1 MKKLSDMKDE
11 DLKPDLKSSEE
22 VRDIIE
28 RMPGKTGWLF
38 AILITCIAG
47 STLLFGFKIEYPEK
61 VSGPVT
67 ITARQAPVR
76 LVANNSGRLNL
87 MISNS
92 DTVAKNE
99 LIGYIENPAKIS
111 DVLFMEK
118 FLNETSA
125 DSIFSST
132 GLPSDYESLSMGDL
146 STYYFNFLSSVEKAN
161 QILTG
166 KPFEKKEESLNT
178 LLKSQ
183 MRLLSYNQN
192 QLRIKRST
200 LNLARKSIQ
209 RDSILFRSSA
219 IAEQDIDRSSIN
231 YYNVLQVTQE
241 MEEENASLI
250 IQIDDTRHKLEML
263 KLEREDS
270 DQKIRMDV
278 FSTYNELLAAIR
290 RWKLTYAFISPIDGT
305 LEYLNFW
312 RDNDFISAGTEVFSI
327 LPADN
332 PVIGQVYLPSQGAG
346 KVIPGQDVIIKL
358 DNYPYIEYGSIT
370 GKVKNISGLT
380 SNINVARDQNIS
392 TYLVLI
398 ELPELLKTNYG
409 VNLDFRFEIRGMAD
423 ILTKRRKLIERLFDN
438 LKYIASEK

>member
-1 MKKLSDMKDE
+1 MSDE
-11 DLKPDLKSSEE
+11 YHKPDLKSSEE
-22 VRDIIE
+22 VRDIID
-28 RMPGKTGWLF
+28 RMPGRTGWLF
-38 AILITCIAG
+38 AVLITCIAG
-47 STLLFGFKIEYPEK
+47 SILLFGLKIEYPEK

-76 LVANNSGRLNL
+76 LVANNPGRLNL
-87 MISNS
+87 IVSNNDS
-92 DTVAKNE
+92 VEKNE
-99 LIGYIENPAKIS
+99 LIGYLENPAKVS
-111 DVLFMEK
+111 DILLMEK
-118 FLNETSA
+118 FLNETPV
-125 DSIFSST
+125 DSIISSAEM
-132 GLPSDYESLSMGDL
+132 PSACKFLSMGDL
-146 STYYFNFLSSVEKAN
+146 STYYFNFLGNVEKAS
-161 QILTG
+161 QYLKG
-166 KPFEKKEESLNT
+166 KPFKKKEENLNT

-183 MRLLSYNQN
+183 MRLLSFNQN

-200 LNLARKSIQ
+200 LSLARKSIH
-209 RDSILFRSSA
+209 RDSVLFRSSA

-231 YYNVLQVTQE
+231 YYNILQVTQE
-241 MEEENASLI
+241 MEEENASLR

-263 KLEREDS
+263 KLEKEEA
-270 DQKIRMDV
+270 DQKIRMDI

-290 RWKLTYAFISPIDGT
+290 RWKLAYAFISPIDGT

-346 KVIPGQDVIIKL
+346 KVTPGQDVIIKL

-380 SNINVARDQNIS
+380 SNIGVAGNQSIS
-392 TYLVLI
+392 TYLIMV

-409 VNLDFRFEIRGMAD
+409 VDLDFRFEIRGMAD

>member
-1 MKKLSDMKDE
+1 MSDE
-11 DLKPDLKSSEE
+11 YHKPDLKSSEE
-22 VRDIIE
+22 VRDIID
-28 RMPGKTGWLF
+28 RMPGRTGWLF
-38 AILITCIAG
+38 AVLITCIAG
-47 STLLFGFKIEYPEK
+47 SILLFGLKIEYPEK

-76 LVANNSGRLNL
+76 LVANNPGRLNL
-87 MISNS
+87 IVSNNDS
-92 DTVAKNE
+92 VEKNE
-99 LIGYIENPAKIS
+99 LIGYLENPAKVS
-111 DVLFMEK
+111 DILLMEK
-118 FLNETSA
+118 FLNETPV
-125 DSIFSST
+125 DSIISSAEM
-132 GLPSDYESLSMGDL
+132 PSACKFLSMGDL
-146 STYYFNFLSSVEKAN
+146 STYYFNFLGNVEKASQYLN
-161 QILTG
+161 G
-166 KPFEKKEESLNT
+166 KPFEKKEENLNT

-183 MRLLSYNQN
+183 MRLLSFNQN

-200 LNLARKSIQ
+200 LSLARKSIH
-209 RDSILFRSSA
+209 RDSVLFRSSA

-231 YYNVLQVTQE
+231 YYNILQVTQE
-241 MEEENASLI
+241 MEEENASLR

-263 KLEREDS
+263 KLEKEEA
-270 DQKIRMDV
+270 DQKIRMDI
-278 FSTYNELLAAIR
+278 FSTYNELQAAIR
-290 RWKLTYAFISPIDGT
+290 RWKLAYAFISPIDGT

-346 KVIPGQDVIIKL
+346 KVTPGQDVIIKL

-380 SNINVARDQNIS
+380 SNIGVAGNQNIS
-392 TYLVLI
+392 TYLIMV

>member
-1 MKKLSDMKDE
+1 MSDE
-11 DLKPDLKSSEE
+11 YHRPDLKSSEE
-22 VRDIIE
+22 VRDIID
-28 RMPGKTGWLF
+28 RMPGRTGWLF
-38 AILITCIAG
+38 AVLITCIAG
-47 STLLFGFKIEYPEK
+47 SILLFGLKIEYPEK

-76 LVANNSGRLNL
+76 LVANNPGRLNL
-87 MISNS
+87 IVSNNDS
-92 DTVAKNE
+92 VEKNE
-99 LIGYIENPAKIS
+99 LIGYLENPAKVS
-111 DVLFMEK
+111 DILLMEK
-118 FLNETSA
+118 FLNETPV
-125 DSIFSST
+125 DSIISSAEM
-132 GLPSDYESLSMGDL
+132 PSACKFLSMGDL
-146 STYYFNFLSSVEKAN
+146 STYYFNFLGNVEKAS
-161 QILTG
+161 QYLKG
-166 KPFEKKEESLNT
+166 KPFEKKEENLNT

-183 MRLLSYNQN
+183 MRLLSFNQN

-200 LNLARKSIQ
+200 LNLARKSIH
-209 RDSILFRSSA
+209 RDSVLFKSSA

-231 YYNVLQVTQE
+231 YYNILQVTQE
-241 MEEENASLI
+241 MEEENASLR
-250 IQIDDTRHKLEML
+250 IQIDDTRHKLAML
-263 KLEREDS
+263 KLEKEEA
-270 DQKIRMDV
+270 DQKIRMDI

-290 RWKLTYAFISPIDGT
+290 RWKLAYAFISPIDGT

-346 KVIPGQDVIIKL
+346 KVTPGQDVIIKL

-380 SNINVARDQNIS
+380 SNIGVAGNQNIS
-392 TYLVLI
+392 TYLIMV

-409 VNLDFRFEIRGMAD
+409 VDLDFRFEIRGMAD